1 MLLPTKNRLQY
12 LRYAI
17 ESVLRQDYTD
27 WEIIVSDNCSEED
40 VAGFVRD
47 LNDKRVVYLRTPT
60 AVPVTDNWNNAID
73 HATGDYI
80 VMLGDDDGLLDG
92 YMSKAAALI
101 QQHDAPDLLFF
112 SALIYAY
119 PGVFPDHPDGFFQ
132 ELPHSLFRGNHTEVL
147 SHETRSTIVAKSL
160 NFRMGVAFN
169 MQYSLMSAALVAK
182 LRAKGKVFK
191 SPYPDF
197 YATNAMF
204 LLADRVLLHNKPMV
218 VIGVTPKSYG
228 YFHFNNKEQLGME
241 FLGNDLSSQT
251 LKGFHNTALPG
262 NRYLTSWL
270 AALEFLSES
279 FPGQLP
285 SRVNRRKYRHMQI
298 AASCRNSCFQHGIRD
313 DGIAAILPYLSLTER
328 FLYVPWYVCIFLI
341 LRLLPG
347 RLRSWL
353 IATLASRAVGQTSVL
368 GRASH
373 TAHCKTLIDL
383 VKAIGITPLTT
394 YF

>member
-1 MLLPTKNRLQY
+1 VKISVLLPTKNRLQY
-12 LRYAI
+12 LKYAI

-47 LNDKRVVYLRTPT
+47 LNDKRVVYLRTPSP
-60 AVPVTDNWNNAID
+60 VPVTDNWNNAID

-92 YMSKAAALI
+92 YMSKAATLI

-119 PGVFPDHPDGFFQ
+119 PGVFSEHPDGFFQ
-132 ELPHSLFRGNHTEVL
+132 ELPHSMFRGICTEVL
-147 SHETRSTIVAKSL
+147 SHETRSMIVAKSL
-160 NFRMGVAFN
+160 NFQMGIAFN

-182 LRAKGKVFK
+182 LRKKGNVFK

-204 LLADRVLLHNKPMV
+204 LLADRVLLYNKPMV
-218 VIGVTPKSYG
+218 VIGVTPRSYG

-241 FLGNDLSSQT
+241 FLGDDLSSQT
-251 LKGFHNTALPG
+251 LKGFQNTALPG

-270 AALEFLSES
+270 AAMEVLSES

-285 SRVNRRKYRHMQI
+285 ARVNRRKYRNMQI
-298 AASCRNSCFQHGIRD
+298 AASCRDSCFRSGIGGHGIAT
-313 DGIAAILPYLSLTER
+313 IIPFLSKSER
-328 FLYVPWYVCIFLI
+328 IFCVPFYVCGFLFI
-341 LRLLPG
+341 RLLPG
-347 RLRSWL
+347 RLRDWL
-353 IATLASRAVGQTSVL
+353 IATLARLAVGQSAVL
-368 GRASH
+368 GRESQA
-373 TAHCKTLIDL
+373 APGKTLIDL
-383 VKAIGITPLTT
+383 VKGIGPQT
-394 YF
+394 